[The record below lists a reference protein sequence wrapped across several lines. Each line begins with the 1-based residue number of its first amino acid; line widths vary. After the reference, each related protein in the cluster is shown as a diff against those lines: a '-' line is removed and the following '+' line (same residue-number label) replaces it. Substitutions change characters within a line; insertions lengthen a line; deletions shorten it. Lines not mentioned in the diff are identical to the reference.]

1 MDGKNQIPSNKNS
14 LSGKVD
20 SGQDQEGAS
29 PTKIVS
35 EESDATARLVAELN
49 ETLNFA
55 KAYKTIRRD
64 ASNSGLELQENLGA
78 VLQKN
83 LSRRLNSLVSV
94 TSQDRETVIT
104 RTPSR
109 SVVTSTPIDSA
120 NHSPEPP

>member
-1 MDGKNQIPSNKNS
+1 MDSS
-14 LSGKVD
+14 
-20 SGQDQEGAS
+20 QDQEGAS

-49 ETLNFA
+49 ETLKFA

-64 ASNSGLELQENLGA
+64 ASNSGLELQENLGS

-94 TSQDRETVIT
+94 T
-104 RTPSR
+104 
-109 SVVTSTPIDSA
+109 
-120 NHSPEPP
+120 HSYIIFTFPA